1 MLDGKR
7 NIAVAVAVVILMT
20 MVAVS
25 CSAPKRVP
33 SGSIADRIGE
43 DARKRFDMAYLEA
56 INQQEN
62 DNYAAAF
69 DLLNYCLSIDSLSP
83 AVYDMLSAYYFEMGN
98 NEKGMQYVGKAYTL
112 NPQNEYY
119 AERYARSMV
128 VDKKFS
134 EAAKIYEGLVEHDH
148 SRTDILDVLAQIYDV
163 VGDNEGAL
171 RTLDRMET
179 AEGSS
184 EEITM
189 AKMFI
194 YSKQGK
200 KDMEFA
206 ELRKL
211 ADKHPYDMKYRVM
224 MGNWLMQNE
233 RKGEAYDEYMK
244 VLKKEPDNIAAR
256 LSLIDYYQAEGND
269 SVADD
274 MARELIFDRK
284 NDTETR
290 VSLIRGLIAN
300 HEQQQR
306 DSTEILKML
315 DTLMAGEPTVADFAI
330 MKAAYMSLK
339 QMPQE
344 SINDVNR
351 QILAV
356 SPDYSPARFRL
367 VQALWNTESYDEVI
381 SLCKAGNE
389 YNPDDMAFYYF
400 LGMAYSQKDD
410 IDQSLDAFQR
420 GVSQINSD
428 SNADIVS
435 DFYGMMG
442 DLLHEKGEIE
452 KAFAAY
458 DSCLHWKDD
467 NYYCMNNY
475 AYFLALR
482 GEQLERAEAMSY
494 KTIQA
499 EPKNGTYLDT
509 YAWVLFMRGK
519 YEEAKT
525 YIDKMMEEGNGGSAV
540 EYEHAGDIYYMC
552 GLTDEAVEFWKKALE
567 QNRDNAVVRE
577 KIRQRKYIET
587 ISK

>member
-7 NIAVAVAVVILMT
+7 NIAATAVAIFMAAIT
-20 MVAVS
+20 MS
-25 CSAPKRVP
+25 CSSPKLVAPGKN
-33 SGSIADRIGE
+33 ADRIGQ

-56 INQQEN
+56 INQQES

-69 DLLNYCLSIDSLSP
+69 DLFNYCLSVDSLSS
-83 AVYDMLSAYYFEMGN
+83 AVCNQLSLYYFEINDLG
-98 NEKGMQYVGKAYTL
+98 KGLCYAKKAYTQ
-112 NPQNEYY
+112 NPDNEYY
-119 AERYARSMV
+119 AERYAQSLLAVENNM
-128 VDKKFS
+128 K
-134 EAAKIYEGLVEHDH
+134 EAAKIYENLVERDH
-148 SRTDILDVLAQIYDV
+148 SRSDILEVLAQIYDIL
-163 VGDNEGAL
+163 GDNEGGL

-184 EEITM
+184 ESVTM

-200 KDMEFA
+200 KDMELA
-206 ELRKL
+206 ELHKL
-211 ADKHPYDMKYRVM
+211 ADKYPYDMKYRVM
-224 MGNWLMQNE
+224 MGNWFMQNE
-233 RKGEAYDEYMK
+233 RKQEAYDEYMN
-244 VLKKEPDNIAAR
+244 VLKKEPENIAAR
-256 LSLIDYYQAEGND
+256 LSLIDYYQDEDN
-269 SVADD
+269 VAMADKT
-274 MARELIFDRK
+274 ARELIFDK
-284 NDTETR
+284 KTDTDTR
-290 VSLIRGLIAN
+290 TMLIRGLIAS
-300 HEQQQR
+300 HEKQQR
-306 DSTEILKML
+306 DSTEILQML
-315 DTLMAGEPTVADFAI
+315 DTLIAGEPTVADFVI
-330 MKAAYMSLK
+330 MKSAYMSLK
-339 QMPQE
+339 GMPQE
-344 SINDVNR
+344 DINNANR
-351 QILAV
+351 QILAI

-367 VQALWNTESYDEVI
+367 VQALWNSNSYDEVI

-458 DSCLHWKDD
+458 DSCLHWKDN

-525 YIDKMMEEGNGGSAV
+525 YIDIMMEEENDSSAV
-540 EYEHAGDIYYMC
+540 ELEHAGDIYYMC
-552 GLTDEAVEFWKKALE
+552 GLTDEAVVFWKKSLE
-567 QNRDNAVVRE
+567 LNADNAVVRE
-577 KIRQRKYIET
+577 KIRQRKYIEN